1 MAGEENLRPVQTK
14 EEARERGRRGG
25 IKSGQVR
32 RQRKTIAETL
42 DKLLNEKI
50 TDPKQ
55 LAVIKKSGMPL
66 SKAPTYKDFLVAS
79 TIMKSIKRGS
89 VDDLEKLAAMIG
101 ETVKDEQR
109 ENGMLADLID
119 GLKDEE

>member
-1 MAGEENLRPVQTK
+1 MDGWQERKICARFRP
-14 EEARERGRRGG
+14 
-25 IKSGQVR
+25 
-32 RQRKTIAETL
+32 RK
-42 DKLLNEKI
+42 
-50 TDPKQ
+50 KQ
-55 LAVIKKSGMPL
+55 ESALAVIKKSGMPL